1 MPKRLVLAQL
11 HYTEPV
17 AGTPTSPA
25 SGSTPDAA
33 AAAAQGLQ
41 MRVAN
46 RSWVFGG
53 ADSNPISWVVEGM
66 QLDLKQAQVGAL
78 L

>member
-1 MPKRLVLAQL
+1 
-11 HYTEPV
+11 
-17 AGTPTSPA
+17 
-25 SGSTPDAA
+25 
-33 AAAAQGLQ
+33 